1 MQCLHCG
8 IAFSEKEA
16 WEQFLVEST
25 KDRSWEWSCHVAECP
40 ECEALVIHIEKT
52 HGGESFLFSRTE
64 EFDYLRR
71 LVYPLSAPPR
81 TVATGVP
88 EHLKVDYQEA
98 YQVLPVSPKA
108 SAALSRRVL
117 QSILADQGY
126 LGRDLSKQID
136 GVLNEAQSG
145 KALPPGIRSTV
156 DAIRNFG
163 NFSAH
168 PITDV
173 TSLQIIDV
181 EPEEAEWCLQI
192 VERLFIHYYVRPAE
206 DQKMLEDLNEKLSL
220 AGKPAAKS

>member
-1 MQCLHCG
+1 MQCPHCD

-16 WEQFLVEST
+16 WERFEVEST
-25 KDRSWEWSCHVAECP
+25 SVRDWVWSCYFTECP
-40 ECEALVIHIEKT
+40 ECEELVIHIERT
-52 HGGESFLFSRTE
+52 HQGRSIPWALDEPG
-64 EFDYLRR
+64 YRR
-71 LVYPLSAPPR
+71 RIVYPLSAPPR
-81 TVATGVP
+81 SVATGVP
-88 EHLKVDYQEA
+88 EHLKADYQEA

-117 QSILADQGY
+117 QSILVEQGY
-126 LGRDLSKQID
+126 VGRDLSKQID
-136 GVLNEAQSG
+136 AVLKDAKPE
-145 KALPPGIRSTV
+145 KALPPGLQGTV

-192 VERLFIHYYVRPAE
+192 VERLFVHYYVRPAE
-206 DQKMLEDLNEKLSL
+206 DQRMLDDLNGKLSL
-220 AGKPAAKS
+220 AGKSAAKS

>member
-1 MQCLHCG
+1 MQCPHCD

-16 WEQFLVEST
+16 WEHFLVDST
-25 KDRSWEWSCHVAECP
+25 SDRYWEWSCYVTECP
-40 ECEALVIHIEKT
+40 ECEELVIHVEMT
-52 HGGESFLFSRTE
+52 HKGKSFLTAVGDPKRR
-64 EFDYLRR
+64 RR

-81 TVATGVP
+81 SAAMGVP
-88 EHLKVDYQEA
+88 EHLKADYQEA

-117 QSILADQGY
+117 QSILVEQGY
-126 LGRDLSKQID
+126 VGRDLSKQID
-136 GVLNEAQSG
+136 AVLKDAKPEN
-145 KALPPGIRSTV
+145 ALPPGIQGTV

-192 VERLFIHYYVRPAE
+192 VERLFVHYYVRPAE
-206 DQKMLEDLNEKLSL
+206 DQRMLDDLNEKLSL

>member
-1 MQCLHCG
+1 MQCPHCD

-16 WEQFLVEST
+16 WGHFLVQST
-25 KDRSWEWSCHVAECP
+25 NDRSWEWSCHVVECP
-40 ECEALVIHIEKT
+40 ECEELVIHIERT
-52 HGGESFLFSRTE
+52 HQGDFIPGAQKVPEYR
-64 EFDYLRR
+64 RR

-81 TVATGVP
+81 SVATGVP

-126 LGRDLSKQID
+126 VGRDLSIQID

-145 KALPPGIRSTV
+145 KTLPPGIRSTV

>member
-1 MQCLHCG
+1 MQCPHCD
-8 IAFSEKEA
+8 IAFSDKDA
-16 WEQFLVEST
+16 WEQFMVDPTGE
-25 KDRSWEWSCHVAECP
+25 RHWEWSCFVAECP
-40 ECEALVIHIEKT
+40 ECEELVIHAQRT
-52 HGGESFLFSRTE
+52 VDGAESNLVHSDSAYE
-64 EFDYLRR
+64 RR

-81 TVATGVP
+81 AVAMGVP
-88 EHLKVDYQEA
+88 EHLKAGYREA

-117 QSILADQGY
+117 QFILVEQGY
-126 LGRDLSKQID
+126 VGRDLSKQID
-136 GVLNEAQSG
+136 AVLKEAKSEN
-145 KALPPGIRSTV
+145 ALPPGIRGTV

-163 NFSAH
+163 NFSTH

-192 VERLFIHYYVRPAE
+192 VERLFDHYYVRPAK
-206 DQKMLEDLNEKLSL
+206 DQQMLDDLNEKLSL

>member
-1 MQCLHCG
+1 MQCPHCD
-8 IAFSEKEA
+8 IAFSEKDA
-16 WEQFLVEST
+16 WKHFMVEST
-25 KDRSWEWSCHVAECP
+25 RVRHWEWSCYFAECP
-40 ECEALVIHIEKT
+40 ECEELVIHIE
-52 HGGESFLFSRTE
+52 RTDQGVFILMAQGMSE
-64 EFDYLRR
+64 YRRR

-81 TVATGVP
+81 SVAMGVP
-88 EHLKVDYQEA
+88 EHLKADYQEA
-98 YQVLPVSPKA
+98 YQVLPISPKA

-117 QSILADQGY
+117 QAILVEQGY
-126 LGRDLSKQID
+126 AGRDLSKQID
-136 GVLNEAQSG
+136 AVLKDAKPE
-145 KALPPGIRSTV
+145 KALPPGIQRTV

-192 VERLFIHYYVRPAE
+192 VERLFVHYYVRPAE
-206 DQKMLEDLNEKLSL
+206 DQRMLDDLNEKLSL